1 MDEIRASHAALAGE
15 RLRGKQSRRAEIQA
29 RFNERTASDA
39 AGEVSRACRWKQLAE
54 IEAELVDGGGPI
66 TYLDWNL
73 ACLRAT
79 ALGIGPHTSE
89 QVTPAYA
96 ANLAEARQFVRDVL
110 PGFWVTSGLCDLTG
124 HASIGPDYKGPDRE
138 RLMREWPDVDRQCR
152 NGWDE
157 DLAPGG
163 EPHRECR
170 AILACAIRALIYR
183 NERA

>member
-1 MDEIRASHAALAGE
+1 M
-15 RLRGKQSRRAEIQA
+15 
-29 RFNERTASDA
+29 
-39 AGEVSRACRWKQLAE
+39 
-54 IEAELVDGGGPI
+54 EAELVDGGGPI

-89 QVTPAYA
+89 QVTPDYGT
-96 ANLAEARQFVRDVL
+96 NLADARQFVRDVL

-124 HASIGPDYKGPDRE
+124 HASIGPDYNGPDRE
-138 RLMREWPDVDRQCR
+138 RLMREWPDDDRQCR

-170 AILACAIRALIYR
+170 AILACAIRALIFR
-183 NERA
+183 NERT